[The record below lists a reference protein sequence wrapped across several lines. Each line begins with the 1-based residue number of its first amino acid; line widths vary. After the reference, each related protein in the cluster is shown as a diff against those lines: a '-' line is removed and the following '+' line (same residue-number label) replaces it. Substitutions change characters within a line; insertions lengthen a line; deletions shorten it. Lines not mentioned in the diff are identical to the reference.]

1 MQNNFA
7 EMFLTMLSNK
17 TCINNFAPP
26 NKRAVRAVDKIIFK
40 WHILPSHKP
49 H

>member
-17 TCINNFAPP
+17 TCLNDFAPP
-26 NKRAVRAVDKIIFK
+26 NKLAARALDKND
-40 WHILPSHKP
+40 L
-49 H
+49 